1 MEAAAL
7 KAPPKWLEKIV
18 LGLIPP
24 CAREAVAG
32 DLWETY
38 VSPRQYAAEALR
50 TVPLVV
56 FSQMRRNLNLPVLLL
71 QVSLVGF
78 CLGDIAAFVI
88 LPVLMLRDAYQDAA
102 RPCPRRAMRTAILV
116 ALAALAVLQLTSFSM
131 DMPIHSARPAG
142 TSLLFA
148 GLMLSPLLGLLRT
161 GLILDGDR
169 RRWIVAENQSAEELA
184 DRYRG
189 FARRA
194 RWHNMLEGAALVVV
208 AGFAF
213 FTLPVTFAIVLTG
226 LFLAAAF
233 YLLLDGAPRA
243 LPRGCDFV
251 SLRAA
256 FQRELLR
263 RQQLRR
269 FLWWLWFTPV
279 LAALYLQMVEGWLA
293 AGKPMLTVFGG
304 VAAALLCFLIDAL
317 NREYGGRVR
326 EQVGLLDRMRERLA

>member
-7 KAPPKWLEKIV
+7 NAPPKWLEKIV

-56 FSQMRRNLNLPVLLL
+56 LSQMRRNLNIPTLLL
-71 QVSLVGF
+71 QTALVCF
-78 CLGDIAAFVI
+78 CLGEAAALAA
-88 LPVLMLRDAYQDAA
+88 LPVLMLRDAYQQAA
-102 RPCPRRAMRTAILV
+102 RPCPRRAMRTAILM
-116 ALAALAVLQLTSFSM
+116 ASAALAFLQIMSIST
-131 DMPIHSARPAG
+131 DMIIHSGRPAG

-148 GLMLSPLLGLLRT
+148 GLMLSPLMGLFRT

-169 RRWIVAENQSAEELA
+169 RVWIAAADPSAEELA
-184 DRYRG
+184 ASYRA
-189 FARRA
+189 FVLRA
-194 RWHNMLEGAALVVV
+194 RWHNILEGVALVAV

-213 FTLPVTFAIVLTG
+213 FALPAAFAITLTG
-226 LFLAAAF
+226 L
-233 YLLLDGAPRA
+233 YLLVAFHLLLHGMPRILPVASDFVTLRA
-243 LPRGCDFV
+243 LFR
-251 SLRAA
+251 
-256 FQRELLR
+256 RELVR

-279 LAALYLQMVEGWLA
+279 LAALYAQMA
-293 AGKPMLTVFGG
+293 PGKPMLAVFAS
-304 VAAALLCFLIDAL
+304 VAAALLCFLIAAI
-317 NREYGGRVR
+317 NREYGGRVQ
-326 EQVGLLDRMRERLA
+326 EQIGLLDRMRERLA

>member
-7 KAPPKWLEKIV
+7 TPPPWLEKIV

-24 CAREAVAG
+24 CAREGIAG

-71 QVSLVGF
+71 QMSLAFFV
-78 CLGDIAAFVI
+78 LGDVACVL
-88 LPVLMLRDAYQDAA
+88 LPVLMLRDAYQAAA
-102 RPCPRRAMRTAILV
+102 RPCPRRAMRSAILV
-116 ALAALAVLQLTSFSM
+116 ASAALAFLQVMSIST
-131 DMPIHSARPAG
+131 DMVIHSGRPAG

-148 GLMLSPLLGLLRT
+148 GLMLSPLMGLFRT
-161 GLILDGDR
+161 GLIMDGDR
-169 RRWIVAENQSAEELA
+169 RRWIVAESQSAAELA
-184 DRYRG
+184 DSYWA

-194 RWHNMLEGAALVVV
+194 RWHNILEGAALVVI
-208 AGFAF
+208 AGFAC
-213 FTLPVTFAIVLTG
+213 FTLPATFATLLTG
-226 LFLAAAF
+226 LYLLVAF
-233 YLLLDGAPRA
+233 YLLLNGIPRT
-243 LPRGCDFV
+243 LPLACDFV
-251 SLRAA
+251 SLRAL
-256 FQRELLR
+256 FQRELVR

-279 LAALYLQMVEGWLA
+279 LAAFQVQMTA
-293 AGKPMLTVFGG
+293 AKPMLTVFAS
-304 VAAALLCFLIDAL
+304 VAAALLCFLIAAL